1 MARNNKPRL
10 PNANIHKDVSPRSE
24 MANGGSMKVVYGGM
38 VAFILPP
45 EIVREQNDV
54 INVIMAA
61 ALTLTMDRSRLT
73 CLVVLFVLYM
83 HLAKSTMSLAIT
95 RHSFGMR
102 QLRKRR
108 QEKCSETFNVF
119 EGQYDVN
126 AQLENGEPVGNAAWW
141 CMLNAHC
148 MGFVVKGEKVFFSS
162 STNRSFIND
171 TFAIIYTVNLR
182 CPSSFR
188 CGNSP
193 CKNGGMCRREWKC
206 WCCEQLKSC
215 ADEPCDLEETCRN
228 STTAGFICT
237 SNVTSTTKTVA
248 STNIIVSNATK
259 TVTSTNT
266 IIVTSTP
273 KTITS
278 RNTIVTSKT
287 TPNKTMDGSVLSR
300 DAKVVIGAAAVGGVV
315 ITGVAAVAVISV
327 TSSAAATT
335 AAEAAGGQ

>member
-1 MARNNKPRL
+1 
-10 PNANIHKDVSPRSE
+10 
-24 MANGGSMKVVYGGM
+24 
-38 VAFILPP
+38 
-45 EIVREQNDV
+45 
-54 INVIMAA
+54 MAA
-61 ALTLTMDRSRLT
+61 AITMDRSRLT
-73 CLVVLFVLYM
+73 CLVVSIVFYM
-83 HLAKSTMSLAIT
+83 HLAKSTMSLDIR
-95 RHSFGMR
+95 RHGLGMR

-126 AQLENGEPVGNAAWW
+126 AQLDNGEPVGNAAWW
-141 CMLNAHC
+141 CMLNAQC

-171 TFAIIYTVNLR
+171 TFAITYTVNLR
-182 CPSSFR
+182 CPSTFR

-193 CKNGGMCRREWKC
+193 CNNGGMCRREWKC

-237 SNVTSTTKTVA
+237 SNVTSTTKTVT
-248 STNIIVSNATK
+248 STNTIVSNATK

-266 IIVTSTP
+266 IVTSTP

-278 RNTIVTSKT
+278 TTTIVASKT

-315 ITGVAAVAVISV
+315 ITGVAAAAVISV
-327 TSSAAATT
+327 TSSGAVTT